1 VKKNSAVLFILMIAS
16 GIGLTTVSCK
26 KEATESFGKPAAS
39 PVAIENPLAIGKE
52 IVEGRGNCMAC
63 HQVATKSIGPSIQTI
78 AKAYKGKKG
87 DLVSFLKEEK
97 EPIVDPSQY
106 EVMKTNFVLT
116 EEMSDEELIAIE
128 TYFYSHLK

>member
-1 VKKNSAVLFILMIAS
+1 MKKNSAAVLALIIAF
-16 GIGLTTVSCK
+16 GIGLTTLSCK

-106 EVMKTNFVLT
+106 EVMKTNFAIT

>member
-1 VKKNSAVLFILMIAS
+1 MKKNSAALFILMIAF

-106 EVMKTNFVLT
+106 EVMKTNFAIT

>member
-1 VKKNSAVLFILMIAS
+1 MKKYILILLLLTVFFV
-16 GIGLTTVSCK
+16 IGLTTVSCK
-26 KEATESFGKPAAS
+26 KESSESFGKPAAS
-39 PVAIENPLAIGKE
+39 TVTIENPLAIGKE

-63 HQVATKSIGPSIQTI
+63 HQVETKSIGPSIQTI

-106 EVMKTNFVLT
+106 EVMKTNFAIT